1 APLHGVAARGGA
13 GARPVGQARAARA
26 AGRRAEPDRSA
37 FGLPFPHALSVCR
50 RALQGGTAGTA
61 PSAAGPIG
69 GLPSAIVH
77 PELPGDSVEVAGL
90 RSGCDATWCPRN
102 HRQHVGARKLPYLLR
117 QYLALSFL
125 LLACQYSIH
134 SSSVKSLSRLSRI
147 FWASPLWRAYQ
158 VGL

>member
-77 PELPGDSVEVAGL
+77 PELPTDSVELAGL
-90 RSGCDATWCPRN
+90 RSGCGPTLPSAAFSAHGSYLGISCRHWGRRATAEFGPQRRHN
-102 HRQHVGARKLPYLLR
+102 RP
-117 QYLALSFL
+117 LAE
-125 LLACQYSIH
+125 LA
-134 SSSVKSLSRLSRI
+134 
-147 FWASPLWRAYQ
+147 
-158 VGL
+158 